1 MHIENLS
8 QETQNL
14 VWQIYNSQTY
24 GLTLTQILTLLKS
37 VKIYKADLVSANQ
50 TPVLKTGVYFVNAF
64 DKICQIQYNTHY
76 HDFECRGD
84 RSISIFC
91 DFRKIKRELRNLK
104 TLTAMDLPG
113 WEEKM
118 LNL

>member
-1 MHIENLS
+1 MYIENLS
-8 QETQNL
+8 QDAQNL
-14 VWQIYNSQTY
+14 IWQIYNSQTY
-24 GLTLTQILTLLKS
+24 GLTLNQILTLLKS

-64 DKICQIQYNTHY
+64 DKIVQMQFNQHY
-76 HDFECRGD
+76 DDFECRGD

-91 DFRKIKRELRNLK
+91 DFRKIKKELRNLK
-104 TLTAMDLPG
+104 KLTAWDPSS

-118 LNL
+118 LNK